1 MRTLTPREEEI
12 MDRYWDK
19 GPMHIR
25 QLQEL
30 YDDPKPHVN
39 TLSTLVHI
47 LEDKGFL
54 AHEAITPRC
63 YRYYPK
69 LSRDDYRRGSLGN
82 VVNKFFNK
90 SYLGVVSALVKEEKI
105 SVDDLRELIKKVEEG
120 K

>member
-1 MRTLTPREEEI
+1 MN
-12 MDRYWDK
+12 RYWDH
-19 GPMHIR
+19 GALHIR
-25 QLQEL
+25 ELQSM
-30 YDDPKPHVN
+30 YPDPKPHVN

-54 AHEAITPRC
+54 AHKAITPRC
-63 YRYYPK
+63 YQYYPVV
-69 LSRDDYRRGSLGN
+69 SRDDYRRGSLGN